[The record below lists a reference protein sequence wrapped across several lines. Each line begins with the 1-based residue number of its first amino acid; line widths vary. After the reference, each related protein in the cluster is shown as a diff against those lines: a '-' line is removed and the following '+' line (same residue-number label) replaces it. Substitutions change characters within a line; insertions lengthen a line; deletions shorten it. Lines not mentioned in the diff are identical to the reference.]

1 MIRRAAGR
9 VVSAGFGRARLA
21 HPPPPPAAAA
31 VPVRMLESSVISPQ
45 RWGGDWGGSLVRR
58 DARHGEGLPGCCRG
72 FAAGHERTRSGGR
85 GRGGGGGGGAG
96 GGGASGLND
105 EITGARSVEDIV
117 GLVESRGKGFD
128 FIHVANA
135 MNKLVMK
142 GPRSNDGRK
151 LEGKRLRVDPRFAQL
166 IDLVRLHCHKFQAR
180 AFANVL
186 HALGVLQADLDAM
199 AVDERLAAQ
208 LGEVAE
214 REASKMNPQG
224 VANTLNALTQLSC

>member
-31 VPVRMLESSVISPQ
+31 VPALLESSVIAPQ
-45 RWGGDWGGSLVRR
+45 RLGGDWGGSLVRR

-72 FAAGHERTRSGGR
+72 YAAGHEGTRSGGR
-85 GRGGGGGGGAG
+85 GRGGGRGGGDG

-105 EITGARSVEDIV
+105 EITGARSVEDIL
-117 GLVESRGKGFD
+117 GLVESSGKGFD

-142 GPRSNDGRK
+142 VPRSKDGRE
-151 LEGKRLRVDPRFAQL
+151 LEGKRLRLDPRFAWL
-166 IDLVRLHCHKFQAR
+166 IDLVHSRCHKFQTR
-180 AFANVL
+180 QIANVL
-186 HALGVLQADLDAM
+186 HALAVFQADLEAV

-208 LGEVAE
+208 LAEIAE
-214 REASKMNPQG
+214 REASKMNSQD
-224 VANTLNALTQLSC
+224 VANTYNALCKRIL